1 MICKQNH
8 GNLFGRVAHVFISK
22 VRIVLL
28 EDQMS
33 VLVVFHNVMLASFLC
48 VVTLVFDWTA
58 TCGPAAW
65 CDRKAQTIMMCHRY
79 VHFKT
84 CWEAF
89 TALSYIM
96 CSCQRD

>member
-33 VLVVFHNVMLASFLC
+33 VLVAFHNVMLAAFLC
-48 VVTLVFDWTA
+48 VVTLVFD
-58 TCGPAAW
+58 
-65 CDRKAQTIMMCHRY
+65 
-79 VHFKT
+79 
-84 CWEAF
+84 
-89 TALSYIM
+89 
-96 CSCQRD
+96 